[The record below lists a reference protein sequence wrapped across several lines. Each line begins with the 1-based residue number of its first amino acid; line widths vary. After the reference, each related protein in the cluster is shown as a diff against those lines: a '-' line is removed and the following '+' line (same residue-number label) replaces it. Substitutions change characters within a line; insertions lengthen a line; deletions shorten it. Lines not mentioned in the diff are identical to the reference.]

1 MSDDTPSAEPVSTTT
16 EATAVITESPKPSSA
31 DGKKVA
37 QILASALPEQPQMI
51 SFVILCFVTLGVVV
65 LFLMI
70 VAPFIL
76 SLLAAAMATLVTYP
90 AHLKLTERLGGRRYL
105 SAAIF
110 TIVIIL
116 LVILPVLVGA
126 TAGISQFQRGLA
138 YLQEQVSE
146 EGPRFRQIIQQI
158 DDRLDISHDE
168 LKMRAKQFG
177 ESLLGPA
184 VRWGQGVIGGVL
196 DAIIQFG
203 IIIIAYFFFLV
214 DGQRIIRTWEETT
227 PIDVAHDRVIRQEFA
242 NVCRAA
248 IWGTVMAAI
257 GQAIVMTI
265 GLFLINLFT
274 DAHLGGWL
282 FLLGG
287 LTAVAALV
295 PFLGA
300 SLVWIPTT
308 ITLLVNDHF
317 VAGIAVLVLGLVVVS
332 SIDNLIRIMVL
343 KGSAELHPLLVLI
356 CVFGGIQFAGV
367 LGIFIGPAIGAIV
380 FALLKVLRQEIS
392 ELEHPPA
399 PTASI

>member
-1 MSDDTPSAEPVSTTT
+1 MSNDTPTPTPDQSITPSAEV
-16 EATAVITESPKPSSA
+16 ASPPPAEKR
-31 DGKKVA
+31 KVT
-37 QILASALPEQPQMI
+37 QILSSALPEQHPQMI
-51 SFVILCFVTLGVVV
+51 SFVILALVTLGLVI

-70 VAPFIL
+70 VMPFIL
-76 SLLAAAMATLVTYP
+76 SLLAAAMAALVTYP
-90 AHLKLTERLGGRRYL
+90 AYLKLSERLGGWRYV
-105 SAAIF
+105 SAALF
-110 TIVIIL
+110 TLL
-116 LVILPVLVGA
+116 LVLLVVLPVLIGA
-126 TAGISQFQRGLA
+126 TAGISQFQRGVA
-138 YLQEQVSE
+138 FLQQEVSE
-146 EGPRFRQIIQQI
+146 EAPRFHEIVKKI

-184 VRWGQGVIGGVL
+184 VKWGQGVIGSML
-196 DAIIQFG
+196 DAIIKFG
-203 IIIIAYFFFLV
+203 IILIAYFFFLV
-214 DGQRIIRTWEETT
+214 DGARIIRTWEETT

-265 GLFLINLFT
+265 GLFFINLFT

-300 SLVWIPTT
+300 SLVWLPTS
-308 ITLLVNDHF
+308 ITLFFNDHF
-317 VAGIAVLVLGLVVVS
+317 VAGAAGLFLGLVIVS

-392 ELEHPPA
+392 ALEGS
-399 PTASI
+399 ASTPVTT

>member
-1 MSDDTPSAEPVSTTT
+1 LSDELPTPTSDNPARTVANEPPTV
-16 EATAVITESPKPSSA
+16 EK
-31 DGKKVA
+31 KKVT
-37 QILASALPEQPQMI
+37 QILSSALPDQHPQMM
-51 SFVILCFVTLGVVV
+51 SFVILALVTLGLAV

-70 VAPFIL
+70 VMPFIL
-76 SLLAAAMATLVTYP
+76 SLLAAAMAALVTYP
-90 AHLKLTERLGGRRYL
+90 AHLKLTQRLGGWKYV
-105 SAAIF
+105 SAALF
-110 TIVIIL
+110 TLLLVL

-138 YLQEQVSE
+138 FLQQEVSE
-146 EGPRFRQIIQQI
+146 EAPRFHEIVKQI

-184 VRWGQGVIGGVL
+184 VKWGQGVIGSIL
-196 DAIIQFG
+196 DAVIQFG
-203 IIIIAYFFFLV
+203 IILIAYFFFLV
-214 DGQRIIRTWEETT
+214 DGARIIQTWEETT

-265 GLFLINLFT
+265 GLFFINLFT

-300 SLVWIPTT
+300 SLVWIPTS
-308 ITLLVNDHF
+308 ITLFFNDHF
-317 VAGIAVLVLGLVVVS
+317 VAGVAVLVLGLFVVS
-332 SIDNLIRIMVL
+332 SIDNLIRIMIL

-392 ELEHPPA
+392 AIEGGPSTA
-399 PTASI
+399 PTS

>member
-1 MSDDTPSAEPVSTTT
+1 MSNDTPTPTPDQSITFSSEAVSPPAAE
-16 EATAVITESPKPSSA
+16 K
-31 DGKKVA
+31 KKVT
-37 QILASALPEQPQMI
+37 QILSSALPEQHPQMI
-51 SFVILCFVTLGVVV
+51 SFVILALVTLGLVV

-70 VAPFIL
+70 VMPFIL

-90 AHLKLTERLGGRRYL
+90 AYLKLSERLGGWRYV
-105 SAAIF
+105 SAALF
-110 TIVIIL
+110 TLL
-116 LVILPVLVGA
+116 LVLLVMLPVLVGA
-126 TAGISQFQRGLA
+126 TAGISQFQRGVA
-138 YLQEQVSE
+138 FLQQEVSE
-146 EGPRFRQIIQQI
+146 EAPRFREIVKKI

-184 VRWGQGVIGGVL
+184 VKWGQGVIGSML
-196 DAIIQFG
+196 DAVIQFG
-203 IIIIAYFFFLV
+203 IILIAYFFFLV
-214 DGQRIIRTWEETT
+214 DGARIIRTWEETT

-265 GLFLINLFT
+265 GLFFINLFT

-300 SLVWIPTT
+300 SLVWLPTAL
-308 ITLLVNDHF
+308 TLFFNDHF
-317 VAGIAVLVLGLVVVS
+317 VAGAAVIFLGLVVVS

-392 ELEHPPA
+392 ALEGGASSPA
-399 PTASI
+399 TT

>member
-1 MSDDTPSAEPVSTTT
+1 MSSVNPTPTPDPYAEPSSGT
-16 EATAVITESPKPSSA
+16 ISSPPAEK
-31 DGKKVA
+31 KKVT
-37 QILASALPEQPQMI
+37 QILSSALPDQHPQMI
-51 SFVILCFVTLGVVV
+51 SFVILALVTLGLAV

-70 VAPFIL
+70 VMPFIL
-76 SLLAAAMATLVTYP
+76 SLLAAAMAALVTYP
-90 AHLKLTERLGGRRYL
+90 AYLKLTARLGGWRYV
-105 SAAIF
+105 SAALF
-110 TIVIIL
+110 TLLLVL
-116 LVILPVLVGA
+116 LVILPVLIGA
-126 TAGISQFQRGLA
+126 TAGISQFQRGVA
-138 YLQEQVSE
+138 FLQQEVSDE
-146 EGPRFRQIIQQI
+146 APRFREIIKKI

-184 VRWGQGVIGGVL
+184 VKWGQGVIGSIL
-196 DAIIQFG
+196 DAVIQFG
-203 IIIIAYFFFLV
+203 IILIAYFFFLV
-214 DGQRIIRTWEETT
+214 DGASIIRTWEETT

-257 GQAIVMTI
+257 GQAIVMTV
-265 GLFLINLFT
+265 GLFFINLFT

-300 SLVWIPTT
+300 SLVWLPTA
-308 ITLLVNDHF
+308 ITLFFNDHF
-317 VAGIAVLVLGLVVVS
+317 VAGAAVLFLGIVIVS

-392 ELEHPPA
+392 ALEGGASSPA
-399 PTASI
+399 TT